1 VKDIVTTRFDQIG
14 PKTRVIFATKE
25 NYDLYLGRTL
35 SSVSGWFSKMG
46 SFSVYNV
53 PKEANMFIGAFV
65 NADVDIPYSDLGDNY
80 QLKFLSSNLAV
91 EIANKAE
98 AEDIA
103 QLHRSRVGLE
113 YQIAEELVC
122 YGLKEH
128 GPHCDD
134 PILVKNWKW
143 YKNPTNP
150 NATELSAVQLL
161 ESHLR
166 PVIFPRRTVISFNK
180 QTMKQLVTD
189 LSDTVIYRCI
199 LVNGWLYDMMIVDHD
214 KKIVYVFQVTKL
226 KAGDHNCDY
235 STIKKVMDDMKII
248 ENNYEMYYI
257 HCSDASQK
265 SESAV
270 VKVTNNKKLTKS
282 ETDKIDKHMKIFIAR
297 VPYYPNKPVYEI

>member
-1 VKDIVTTRFDQIG
+1 
-14 PKTRVIFATKE
+14 
-25 NYDLYLGRTL
+25 
-35 SSVSGWFSKMG
+35 
-46 SFSVYNV
+46 
-53 PKEANMFIGAFV
+53 
-65 NADVDIPYSDLGDNY
+65 
-80 QLKFLSSNLAV
+80 
-91 EIANKAE
+91 
-98 AEDIA
+98 
-103 QLHRSRVGLE
+103 
-113 YQIAEELVC
+113 LVC

-128 GPHCDD
+128 GPHYDK

-161 ESHLR
+161 ESNEC
-166 PVIFPRRTVISFNK
+166 PVILPRRTVILFNK

-189 LSDTVIYRCI
+189 LSDTAIYRCI

-235 STIKKVMDDMKII
+235 STIKKVMDDMKIM
-248 ENNYEMYYI
+248 ENNYKMCYI

-265 SESAV
+265 SESA